1 MNIVSLIGR
10 MTKDVELRRTGEDKA
25 VAHFRLAVNRDYK
38 NEQGE
43 YEADFI
49 NCVAFGKQGE
59 IISKYV
65 HKGDK
70 FAVVGRLKTG
80 DYEAD
85 GGKKVYYTDVIV
97 EKFDFLER
105 KKQTE
110 DTSENSS
117 GEFEPIEGDDEQL
130 PF

>member
-1 MNIVSLIGR
+1 MNSVSLIGR
-10 MTKDVELRRTGEDKA
+10 TTKEVELRRTGEGKA
-25 VAHFRLAVNRDYK
+25 VAHFTLAVNRDYK

-43 YEADFI
+43 YDADFI

-59 IISKYV
+59 TIGKYV

-70 FAVVGRLKTG
+70 FAVVGKLKTG
-80 DYEAD
+80 SYEAD

-97 EKFDFLER
+97 EKFDFIES

-110 DTSENSS
+110 NAENISS
-117 GEFEPIEGDDEQL
+117 DFGVIDDDDATL

>member
-10 MTKDVELRRTGEDKA
+10 MTKDVELRRTGEGNA

-59 IISKYV
+59 TISKYV

-70 FAVVGRLKTG
+70 FAVVGKLKTG
-80 DYEAD
+80 NYETD
-85 GGKKVYYTDVIV
+85 GGNTVYYTDVVV
-97 EKFDFLER
+97 EKFDFLES
-105 KKQTE
+105 KKQT
-110 DTSENSS
+110 DTTENTS
-117 GEFEPIEGDDEQL
+117 GGFQLVDDDDATL

>member
-1 MNIVSLIGR
+1 MNNVVLIGR
-10 MTKDVELRRTGEDKA
+10 LTKDVELRRNGEKA

-59 IISKYV
+59 TIGKYV

-80 DYEAD
+80 SYETD
-85 GGKKVYYTDVIV
+85 KGNTVYYTDVIV
-97 EKFDFLER
+97 EKFDFLES
-105 KKQTE
+105 KKQIE
-110 DTSENSS
+110 DTN
-117 GEFEPIEGDDEQL
+117 GGFEPLEGDDEQL